1 MKMKNKRKE
10 KNVFNFLNQY
20 FRHFREVGSITPDSS
35 TCINSLVKLIPFD
48 SAELI
53 LEYGSGSGAV
63 TKEILKR
70 KEPKSTLIC
79 FEKNN
84 TFYNRLQKN
93 VSGTNFFVVNDDV
106 FNSRDIL
113 SHRFGLQNGSVD
125 CIISTLP
132 WSSLKFEKLLRNEV
146 LPLLKEGGLFIQYMH
161 TISIVKGIMLRP
173 ILKRYFSQIDLEFV
187 FFNIP
192 PALIYT
198 CRNHIKT

>member
-1 MKMKNKRKE
+1 MKNKRKE

-20 FRHFREVGSITPDSS
+20 FRHFREVGSITPDSP

-70 KEPKSTLIC
+70 KEPKSILIC

-113 SHRFGLQNGSVD
+113 FHRFGLQNESVD

-132 WSSLKFEKLLRNEV
+132 
-146 LPLLKEGGLFIQYMH
+146 
-161 TISIVKGIMLRP
+161 
-173 ILKRYFSQIDLEFV
+173 
-187 FFNIP
+187 
-192 PALIYT
+192 
-198 CRNHIKT
+198 